1 MMKRF
6 GFTKAS
12 LTFYVAGFL
21 AMLLGTGILS
31 VTVGFKWLAFAGV
44 YSVAAGWV
52 LFTIAVFKEMRLTKS
67 PTDSVKELLDNIVKG
82 YSNGPYTVINLEYNS
97 YPMRDAVCKR
107 LTRELFEGIF
117 KEAAEEVGGT
127 LGKFTFADKPIDC
140 EPGRTDGEANAG
152 IRNIQVTPK

>member
-1 MMKRF
+1 MKRF
-6 GFTKAS
+6 GFNKAS
-12 LTFYVAGFL
+12 LAFYVAGFL
-21 AMLLGTGILS
+21 AVLLGTGILS
-31 VTVGFKWLAFAGV
+31 VAVGFSWLAFAGV

-67 PTDSVKELLDNIVKG
+67 PTDSVKELLDKIVKG

-97 YPMRDAVCKR
+97 FPLRDAVCKR
-107 LTRELFEGIF
+107 LTRELFERIY

-127 LGKFTFADKPIDC
+127 LGNFRFADKPIDC

-152 IRNIQVTPK
+152 IRNIQVTPR